1 MKRLLT
7 SILILTI
14 NVCLGQNNVLN
25 TWAFHEHE
33 DTNVFIS
40 IGAIDRTLQ
49 SDISAG
55 KWFDGTTK
63 RPVVSAFDLR
73 NRELLNIS
81 YSTPGAE
88 IGFSTEL
95 TSFHDRTMG
104 GDEFNGL
111 FRGVYTNDTLRIGTL
126 EDTRFSQVSHNLKF
140 TRKLGHTI
148 GQIII
153 SGHQINSFQ
162 NGFIEG
168 QIIKNGE
175 NYEGRYTAN
184 SFRLN
189 NQLSYLGTVEDQ
201 LEKNL
206 SWGDSVRI
214 TTIVNTPLIPSLG
227 MRVIHR
233 PTEFTEFQLLISGL
247 SNNKARTLK
256 YQSDSINFQCIPT
269 GIPTY
274 NLFAEEEILT
284 LNNQFEYRRNKLTE
298 SDSSISMNI
307 VPFKAYLAYRV
318 QIEPLVFLNFSG
330 GYERV
335 LNTEYYIVNF
345 LAERKY
351 QNDLHL
357 QLGISNYIYNQ
368 TVKPNLSAG
377 IRAKISDRLT
387 LMAYTSAATSLPF
400 LSYETVPRWTNRYHL
415 SATLQYQLL

>member
-1 MKRLLT
+1 MKRLHS
-7 SILILTI
+7 SILILVT
-14 NVCLGQNNVLN
+14 NVCLGQNTVLN

-40 IGAIDRTLQ
+40 IGAIDRTVQ

-55 KWFDGTTK
+55 RWFDGTTE
-63 RPVVSAFDLR
+63 RSVVGVFDLR
-73 NRELLNIS
+73 DRELLNLS
-81 YSTPGAE
+81 YSTPHAE
-88 IGFSTEL
+88 IGFSTDL
-95 TSFHDRTMG
+95 TSFHNRNIG

-111 FRGVYTNDTLRIGTL
+111 FRGVYTNDTLSIGKL

-140 TRKLGHTI
+140 TRKLSHTI
-148 GQIII
+148 AQIII
-153 SGHQINSFQ
+153 SGHQVNAFQ
-162 NGFIEG
+162 NAFIKG
-168 QIIKNGE
+168 QIVKNGE
-175 NYEGRYTAN
+175 IYEGQYIGN

-214 TTIVNTPLIPSLG
+214 TTIINAPLIPSIGFRL
-227 MRVIHR
+227 VHR
-233 PTEFTEFQLLISGL
+233 PTEFTEFQLLVSGL
-247 SNNKARTLK
+247 SNMKKRTLV
-256 YQSDSINFQCIPT
+256 YQSDSVNFQCIPT

-284 LNNQFEYRRNKLTE
+284 LNNQFEYRRNRLNE
-298 SDSSISMNI
+298 SDSSVSMNV

-318 QIEPLVFLNFSG
+318 QIEPLLFLNFSG
-330 GYERV
+330 GYERI
-335 LNTEYYIVNF
+335 LNTEYYIANV

-368 TVKPNLSAG
+368 TIKPNLSAG
-377 IRAKISDRLT
+377 IRSKISERLT
-387 LMAYTSAATSLPF
+387 LMAYTSAATSIPF
-400 LSYETVPRWTNRYHL
+400 LSYDAVPRWTNRYHL